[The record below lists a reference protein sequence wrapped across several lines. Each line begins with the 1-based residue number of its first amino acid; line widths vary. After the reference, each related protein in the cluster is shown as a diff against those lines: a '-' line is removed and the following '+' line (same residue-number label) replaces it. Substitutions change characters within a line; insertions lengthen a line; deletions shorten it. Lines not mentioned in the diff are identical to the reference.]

1 MRTLKIIRP
10 KVMLASIAKLTV
22 EIDGKKIDKL
32 ASGHELSTII
42 DEQTH
47 ELHVHF
53 GLLGGKN
60 ASSKLMIPAGNFSY
74 TFQTEMLELTNGN
87 KPILVPH
94 GKSTP
99 QGTPSR
105 VVQLMVSTLTTALL
119 DQKLR
124 DILVKIPGARL
135 QLAVGEKQWG
145 LILCVGTEKKTV
157 LVQPYSSRRGNL
169 FAVATNYLE
178 HIDLNTPEGRE
189 KFMHMIFTEYLQYL
203 PDYQCVNNFELVL
216 NTVL

>member
-1 MRTLKIIRP
+1 MRTLKIYRP
-10 KVMLASIAKLTV
+10 KRMTGAMSKMIV

-32 ASGHELSTII
+32 ANGHELSTTI
-42 DEQTH
+42 DEQAH

-60 ASSKLMIPAGNFSY
+60 CSSSLMIPAGSFSY
-74 TFQTEMLELTNGN
+74 AFQTEMLELTNGN
-87 KPILVPH
+87 KPVLLPY
-94 GKSTP
+94 G
-99 QGTPSR
+99 GTPLDEPNR

-135 QLAVGEKQWG
+135 RLAVEEKQWE
-145 LILCVGTEKKTV
+145 LILCAGTEKKTV

-169 FAVATNYLE
+169 FAVATNILE

-189 KFMHMIFTEYLQYL
+189 KFINMIFTEYLQYL

-216 NTVL
+216 NTSL